1 MFEIR
6 AKGEE
11 GIGRAFFCALMGRR
25 IVILH
30 DFIKKT
36 RQTPAKELK
45 TARIEDRYQPVAF
58 SPKAHAAKKR
68 KEDPEFRAAYDA
80 LEDEFAA
87 LGALLHARKDA
98 GLTQAD
104 VAARM
109 GVSQP
114 VLARIE
120 SSLGSR
126 KHSPS
131 LATLRKYADACG
143 KKLVIRMV

>member
-1 MFEIR
+1 MDNDPF
-6 AKGEE
+6 K
-11 GIGRAFFCALMGRR
+11 
-25 IVILH
+25 
-30 DFIKKT
+30 
-36 RQTPAKELK
+36 
-45 TARIEDRYQPVAF
+45 PVAF
-58 SPKAHAAKKR
+58 DPKAHAAKKR
-68 KEDPEFRAAYDA
+68 QSDAAFRQSYDL
-80 LEDEFAA
+80 LEDEYAA
-87 LGALLHARKDA
+87 LDALLKVRKEA

-131 LATLRKYADACG
+131 LATLRRYADACG
-143 KKLVIRMV
+143 KKLVIQMVD

>member
-1 MFEIR
+1 MVSKR
-6 AKGEE
+6 VAK
-11 GIGRAFFCALMGRR
+11 
-25 IVILH
+25 
-30 DFIKKT
+30 DN
-36 RQTPAKELK
+36 
-45 TARIEDRYQPVAF
+45 YQPVTF
-58 SPKAHAAKKR
+58 KPKLHAAAKR
-68 KEDPEFRAAYDA
+68 MSDPAFRVAYDA

-87 LGALLHARKDA
+87 LGALLDARKEA

-131 LATLRKYADACG
+131 LATLRKYANACG
-143 KKLVIRMV
+143 KKLVIQMV

>member
-1 MFEIR
+1 MDNDQY
-6 AKGEE
+6 K
-11 GIGRAFFCALMGRR
+11 
-25 IVILH
+25 
-30 DFIKKT
+30 
-36 RQTPAKELK
+36 
-45 TARIEDRYQPVAF
+45 PVAF
-58 SPKAHAAKKR
+58 NPKAHAARKR
-68 KEDPEFRAAYDA
+68 ATEPDFRAAYDA

-87 LGALLHARKDA
+87 LDALLKARKEA

-131 LATLRKYADACG
+131 LATLRRYAEACG
-143 KKLVIRMV
+143 KRLVIQMVE

>member
-1 MFEIR
+1 M
-6 AKGEE
+6 
-11 GIGRAFFCALMGRR
+11 
-25 IVILH
+25 
-30 DFIKKT
+30 T
-36 RQTPAKELK
+36 RK
-45 TARIEDRYQPVAF
+45 TAIEDRYQPVALD
-58 SPKAHAAKKR
+58 PKAYAAKLR
-68 KEDPEFRAAYDA
+68 KADPVFQAAYDA

-104 VAARM
+104 VAGRM

-131 LATLRKYADACG
+131 LATLRKYATACG
-143 KKLVIRMV
+143 KKLVIQMV

>member
-1 MFEIR
+1 
-6 AKGEE
+6 
-11 GIGRAFFCALMGRR
+11 MG
-25 IVILH
+25 
-30 DFIKKT
+30 KKLET
-36 RQTPAKELK
+36 
-45 TARIEDRYQPVAF
+45 EDRYQPVAF
-58 SPKAHAAKKR
+58 DPKAYAAKKR
-68 KEDPEFRAAYDA
+68 KVDPAFRVAYDA

-87 LGALLHARKDA
+87 LAALLAARKDA

-131 LATLRKYADACG
+131 LETLRRYADACG
-143 KKLVIRMV
+143 KKLLIQMV

>member
-1 MFEIR
+1 MENDQY
-6 AKGEE
+6 K
-11 GIGRAFFCALMGRR
+11 
-25 IVILH
+25 
-30 DFIKKT
+30 
-36 RQTPAKELK
+36 
-45 TARIEDRYQPVAF
+45 PVVF
-58 SPKAHAAKKR
+58 NPKAHAAKKR
-68 KEDPEFRAAYDA
+68 KEDPAFQVAYDA

-87 LGALLHARKDA
+87 LDALLKARKEA

-131 LATLRKYADACG
+131 LATLRRYADACG
-143 KKLVIRMV
+143 KKLIIQMVD

>member
-1 MFEIR
+1 M
-6 AKGEE
+6 AKK
-11 GIGRAFFCALMGRR
+11 L
-25 IVILH
+25 
-30 DFIKKT
+30 
-36 RQTPAKELK
+36 EL
-45 TARIEDRYQPVAF
+45 EDRYQPVAF
-58 SPKAHAAKKR
+58 DPKDYATKKR
-68 KEDPEFRAAYDA
+68 KADPVFRVAYDA

-87 LGALLHARKDA
+87 LAALLTARKNA

-131 LATLRKYADACG
+131 LETLRRYANACG
-143 KKLVIRMV
+143 KKLLIKMV

>member
-1 MFEIR
+1 M
-6 AKGEE
+6 
-11 GIGRAFFCALMGRR
+11 
-25 IVILH
+25 V
-30 DFIKKT
+30 
-36 RQTPAKELK
+36 LK
-45 TARIEDRYQPVAF
+45 TVQTEDRYQPVAF
-58 SPKAHAAKKR
+58 DPKANAAKKR
-68 KEDPEFRAAYDA
+68 KADPEFRAAYDA
-80 LEDEFAA
+80 LGDEFAA

>member
-1 MFEIR
+1 M
-6 AKGEE
+6 AKTTQ
-11 GIGRAFFCALMGRR
+11 
-25 IVILH
+25 H
-30 DFIKKT
+30 QDT
-36 RQTPAKELK
+36 
-45 TARIEDRYQPVAF
+45 YHPVAF
-58 SPKAHAAKKR
+58 NPKAYAAKKR
-68 KEDPEFRAAYDA
+68 ETDPEFRTAYDA
-80 LEDEFAA
+80 LEDEFAT
-87 LGALLHARKDA
+87 LGALLQAREEA

-131 LATLRKYADACG
+131 LATLRKYAGACG
-143 KKLVIRMV
+143 KKLIIQMV

>member
-1 MFEIR
+1 M
-6 AKGEE
+6 AKS
-11 GIGRAFFCALMGRR
+11 I
-25 IVILH
+25 
-30 DFIKKT
+30 
-36 RQTPAKELK
+36 QT
-45 TARIEDRYQPVAF
+45 EDRYQPVAF
-58 SPKAHAAKKR
+58 DPKAHAAKKR
-68 KEDPEFRAAYDA
+68 KADPEFRAAYDA

-87 LGALLHARKDA
+87 LGTLLNARKDA

-131 LATLRKYADACG
+131 LATLRKYAGACG
-143 KKLVIRMV
+143 KKLVIQMV

>member
-1 MFEIR
+1 M
-6 AKGEE
+6 AKVS
-11 GIGRAFFCALMGRR
+11 A
-25 IVILH
+25 
-30 DFIKKT
+30 T
-36 RQTPAKELK
+36 
-45 TARIEDRYQPVAF
+45 EDRYQPVGF
-58 SPKAHAAKKR
+58 NPKAHAEKKR
-68 KEDPEFRAAYDA
+68 KADPEFRAAYDA

-104 VAARM
+104 VASRM

-143 KKLVIRMV
+143 KKLVIQMI

>member
-1 MFEIR
+1 MDNDQY
-6 AKGEE
+6 KPT
-11 GIGRAFFCALMGRR
+11 AFN
-25 IVILH
+25 
-30 DFIKKT
+30 
-36 RQTPAKELK
+36 
-45 TARIEDRYQPVAF
+45 
-58 SPKAHAAKKR
+58 PKAHAARKR
-68 KEDPEFRAAYDA
+68 AADPDFRAAYDA

-87 LGALLHARKDA
+87 LDALLKARKEA

-131 LATLRKYADACG
+131 LATLRRYAEACG
-143 KKLVIRMV
+143 KRLVIQMVE